1 MNLLE
6 AQTTPARSSNG
17 KQVIPYQ
24 EKRVQVNCILSRW
37 VNHGTNSRIVLDHLS
52 SYQIL
57 FEPATTNGRSKEQ
70 TKITRWP
77 PPLPREERKKRQ
89 GIPPLE
95 RLIAIQDDAP
105 YDIGHAQ
112 VGELISFIPIPFTWN
127 EE

>member
-17 KQVIPYQ
+17 KRVISYQ
-24 EKRVQVNCILSRW
+24 EKEFQVNCILSRW
-37 VNHGTNSRIVLDHLS
+37 VNHGTSNQIVLDHRS
-52 SYQIL
+52 SSQIL
-57 FEPATTNGRSKEQ
+57 FEPATTNGKSTEQ
-70 TKITRWP
+70 TMITRWP

-112 VGELISFIPIPFTWN
+112 VGELISSIPIPFHL
-127 EE
+127 E